1 MQISQVLLLLQW
13 SFSLHMSAKNKYIM
27 FPLNNTLT
35 CCLEQIITKG
45 KKLLSLQ
52 NKSLSECNST
62 LNSLM
67 GDTLSQICQSV
78 KCTTVDLTR
87 LRWYE
92 DLDVSVCEGKT
103 TEIVSLPT
111 PTHTHIFW
119 HHWSIELSKTK
130 PHKANWTF
138 FHIFYFTLN
147 FLTLRESCGNLP
159 TTHSFHPKWRL
170 FGRNVTQLADTQKT
184 YNLRGESSF
193 INKERLLRES
203 RWIKYTWRNSLCSSN
218 KKNEPAARTRSAVF
232 THETLNCH
240 GSVCASQTTTNMNLF
255 SVKRWSSLS
264 VTGAHHWS
272 KAGEDL

>member
-1 MQISQVLLLLQW
+1 
-13 SFSLHMSAKNKYIM
+13 
-27 FPLNNTLT
+27 
-35 CCLEQIITKG
+35 
-45 KKLLSLQ
+45 
-52 NKSLSECNST
+52 
-62 LNSLM
+62 M

-111 PTHTHIFW
+111 HTHTFFW
-119 HHWSIELSKTK
+119 HHWSIEVSKTK

-147 FLTLRESCGNLP
+147 FLTLRELCGNLP

-218 KKNEPAARTRSAVF
+218 KKWTSCSD
-232 THETLNCH
+232 TLRCFYAWNTELSRKRLRFSDNHKYEFIFCEKVKQ
-240 GSVCASQTTTNMNLF
+240 SVSDG
-255 SVKRWSSLS
+255 RSSLKQGRRRL
-264 VTGAHHWS
+264 VAKWAGLFRAGRFLTHKEETEHWTHS
-272 KAGEDL
+272 QKLQVWINSISLSESPFFCF